1 MFIDHARIKVKAGQ
15 GGSGCCSFR
24 REKYVP
30 KGGPDGGDG
39 GGGGSVILIAERNV
53 GTLIDFK
60 YRPQFNAKRG
70 QHGMGSRKNGKTAKN
85 LEIKVP
91 LGTIVKDA
99 ETGGLLADLVHEG
112 DMFIAARGGRGGRGN
127 AWFATATNQSP
138 RDWEVGEQGEE
149 RLLELELKLI
159 ADVGL
164 VGFPNAGKSTLLAR
178 ISKARP
184 KIADYP
190 FTTLEPNLGI
200 VHYREYQSFVV
211 ADIPGL
217 IEGSHEGKG
226 LGLQFLRH
234 IERTQVLAFLI
245 ESIDETPEISFKTLH
260 HELASFSQKLIEKPF
275 LILIS
280 KSDLNEPELSNQN
293 FPANI
298 DVIPFSSVTGQN
310 IPLVIDALYRLLQ
323 SVPTYEPN

>member
-39 GGGGSVILIAERNV
+39 GNGGSITLIADRNIS
-53 GTLIDFK
+53 TLIDFK
-60 YRPQFNAKRG
+60 YKPQFMAKRG
-70 QHGMGSRKNGKTAKN
+70 QHGMGSRKNGKTAKD

-91 LGTIVKDA
+91 LGTMVKDA
-99 ETGGLLADLVHEG
+99 ETGELLADLVGEG
-112 DMFIAARGGRGGRGN
+112 DTFIAARGGRGGRGN
-127 AWFATATNQSP
+127 TWFATATNQSP
-138 RDWEVGEQGEE
+138 RDWEVGEEGEE

-164 VGFPNAGKSTLLAR
+164 VGFPNSGKSTLLAR
-178 ISKARP
+178 ISKAKP

-217 IEGSHEGKG
+217 IEGSHKGKG

-234 IERTQVLAFLI
+234 IERTRVLAFLI
-245 ESIDETPEISFKTLH
+245 ESIDETPDLSFKTLH
-260 HELASFSQKLIEKPF
+260 HELASFSKKLTEKPF
-275 LILIS
+275 IILIS
-280 KSDLNEPELSNQN
+280 KTDLNKPDLSNHN
-293 FPANI
+293 FPENI
-298 DVIPFSSVTGQN
+298 DVIPFSSVTGHN

-323 SVPTYEPN
+323 SVPAYEPN